1 MTRLRALLI
10 PLAALTAAGCDNP
23 LFGCGDVRHVES
35 AGTLAVSTVAGTTPP
50 PGDSTGRLPASLS
63 VGAEMYEQNRGD
75 APETFED
82 TWDAVAG
89 SASFGAGQ
97 GLALTFEGVVPG
109 RERTT
114 ARMILV
120 LPTPLREGAR
130 YPVGRAFPVPIGPHN
145 PDVFRTPYWGRRAL
159 RAPGEAELALFF
171 GHTRFVAP
179 DPFAQEV
186 PEFVAA
192 SATGSV
198 EVLDDGGNDLR
209 LRLDLVAAD
218 SAGRPLRLGGEVR
231 VRAVSEERQCTS

>member
-23 LFGCGDVRHVES
+23 LFGCGDWRRVE
-35 AGTLAVSTVAGTTPP
+35 GEGPLAVSVVAGTTPP
-50 PGDSTGRLPASLS
+50 PGDSTGRLPP
-63 VGAEMYEQNRGD
+63 VVGFGAELIEDNRGD
-75 APETFED
+75 DPGSFD
-82 TWDAVAG
+82 DVWNAVAG
-89 SASFGAGQ
+89 GASFVEGQ
-97 GLALTFEGVVPG
+97 GVALTFHGIVPG
-109 RERTT
+109 RDRTT

-120 LPTPLREGAR
+120 LPTPLRKGAR
-130 YPVGRAFPVPIGPHN
+130 YPVGRTFPVPIGPRN
-145 PDVFRTPYWGRRAL
+145 PDVYRSPYWGRRAL
-159 RAPGEAELALFF
+159 RRAGEAEIAMFF

-198 EVLDDGGNDLR
+198 EVVEDRGNDLR

-218 SAGRPLRLGGEVR
+218 SAGRPLRLGGDLLLR
-231 VRAVSEERQCTS
+231 PISEDRQCTS